1 MGRFSSWFGVVLLVI
16 SSPACSVT
24 EGEWATNLV
33 LTLMTLV
40 SSSDASHLSHPSPT
54 NGFFPQYVSC
64 EYVESCKLRN
74 SHASNPWVFDG
85 FSFKKSLIQEPPMVR
100 CSNVTKSNQTEAEAE
115 QYDGFSDPPGVFI
128 GRPWEMAWE
137 MAHRNQWLTY

>member
-1 MGRFSSWFGVVLLVI
+1 MLVI
-16 SSPACSVT
+16 CPTQAPPTDSFHNMCH
-24 EGEWATNLV
+24 
-33 LTLMTLV
+33 V
-40 SSSDASHLSHPSPT
+40 STLSHVNFGT
-54 NGFFPQYVSC
+54 LTPQT
-64 EYVESCKLRN
+64 
-74 SHASNPWVFDG
+74 HG
-85 FSFKKSLIQEPPMVR
+85 FSMGFPLKKSLIQEPPMVR